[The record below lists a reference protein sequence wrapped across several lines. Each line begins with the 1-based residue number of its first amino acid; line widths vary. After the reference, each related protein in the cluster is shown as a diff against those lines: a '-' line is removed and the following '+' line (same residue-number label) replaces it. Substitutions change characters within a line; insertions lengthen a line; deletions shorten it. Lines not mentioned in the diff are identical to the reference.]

1 MVEMKTLSCLCL
13 CLLFAIC
20 ACRRSSYNSS
30 QGYSSSGYNSSQ
42 EYSGG
47 NNTGF
52 QQFCVKAF
60 ETITQIVMLLPTAT
74 TGDVSQLALLAELVN
89 GKETGA
95 GFQARPYLGAGAN
108 ALGPPIGIIVS
119 ATNNTNEVNIT
130 ITNPTNQPIS
140 FVITKPSVILCSLL
154 AKFGIF
160 KGTDFRYGPAL
171 QVLSVTRD
179 VLAAAINNT
188 TGSNVTGTSILTNVF
203 PFLG

>member
-1 MVEMKTLSCLCL
+1 MKTLNYLCL

-60 ETITQIVMLLPTAT
+60 ATITQIVMLLPTVT
-74 TGDVSQLALLAELVN
+74 TGDVSKLALLAALFN
-89 GKETGA
+89 TGTTTGA
-95 GFQARPYLGAGAN
+95 GAQFIPYFGAGAN
-108 ALGPPIGIIVS
+108 VLGPPVGVIVS
-119 ATNNTNEVNIT
+119 NTNNTNQLNVT
-130 ITNPTNQPIS
+130 ITNPTYQPIS

-160 KGTDFRYGPAL
+160 KDTDFQYGPAL
-171 QVLSVTRD
+171 RVLYITRD
-179 VLAAAINNT
+179 VLAAGIDNT
-188 TGSNVTGTSILTNVF
+188 TGSNVKVTSILTNAA
-203 PFLG
+203 LG